1 MDSAIE
7 RLNNPGHM
15 NYSTIATLIKMKEN
29 IQETELLMIRSF
41 KSK

>member
-1 MDSAIE
+1 MDSAVR
-7 RLNNPGHM
+7 RLNNPGYM

-29 IQETELLMIRSF
+29 IQETELSTTRSF